1 MFKNLVL
8 NIVLAISLV
17 YLGGCKGGAGDGASS
32 GGAEGT
38 ATAGPSP
45 VSALTMSPT
54 HNSNSSTPTITW
66 IGSPSS
72 NVLRYEYCIG
82 ISAGTCTLLSW
93 TSNSLNTS
101 LTVSGLSLTNGQK
114 YFVNVRA
121 VDNIGNTSSIV
132 SSSWTV
138 DMLFSC
144 VSIHNYN
151 SVTGNSGEL
160 YANPTSGIY
169 GYINSGTLRRYR
181 TSDSSDTLLA
191 DTTSLAI
198 VNSWSL
204 NSWTFDRVTG
214 DAYALIKSDMTRR
227 VRGVD
232 LLSGNID
239 STIPDFSISAT
250 YENSLE
256 NKIDVKN
263 GKIIVASHYKKI
275 NNSAGYLKVNT
286 YVSSWNSSFSASY
299 LPSAV
304 SVTLFGVNEF
314 NTLPVLTSGYSYNG
328 GAYRW
333 TTNGSGAL
341 QNGNNYQNNDDFLDP
356 NGLYNYFPVS
366 MDVSNSQMVV
376 AGSVPFSGGVKTVV
390 RSFSGITWGTLF
402 EYSVSGLNYSPV
414 VTKYSIND
422 SSSSWLLIVNSS
434 ATTGASHKVVEL
446 NADSGAL
453 RREISIYK
461 PGSYKTMVSDIY
473 PISKDEMYAL
483 ATVQETNGGDKF
495 IHIYKCSY

>member
-1 MFKNLVL
+1 MIKNIFNNLV
-8 NIVLAISLV
+8 IVLLIINLS
-17 YLGGCKGGAGDGASS
+17 GCKGGAGDSNSNTGI
-32 GGAEGT
+32 GGT
-38 ATAGPSP
+38 VPVGPSP
-45 VSALTMSPT
+45 VTNLSLPT
-54 HNSNSSTPTITW
+54 TFSSNNSSPTITW
-66 IGSPSS
+66 GVSPSS
-72 NVLRYEYCIG
+72 NILRYEYCLG
-82 ISAGTCTLLSW
+82 FSAGNCSITSW

-101 LTVSGLSLTNGQK
+101 LTISGLSLTNGQK

-138 DMLFSC
+138 DLLFSC

-151 SVTGNSGEL
+151 SVNGNSGEL
-160 YANPTSGIY
+160 YANPSSGIY

-191 DTTSLAI
+191 DSTSLSI

-232 LLSGNID
+232 LNSGYID
-239 STIPDFSISAT
+239 NSIPDFSISAT
-250 YENSLE
+250 YESSLE

-263 GKIIVASHYKKI
+263 GKIIVASNYKKL
-275 NNSAGYLKVNT
+275 NNSAAYLKINT
-286 YVSSWNSSFSASY
+286 YVSSWNTSLAASY

-304 SVTLFGVNEF
+304 SVALVGVNEF
-314 NTLPVLTSGYSYNG
+314 NTLPVLTSVNSYNG

-333 TTNGSGAL
+333 TTNGAGTL
-341 QNGNNYQNNDDFLDP
+341 QSGNNYQNNDDFFDP
-356 NGLYNYFPVS
+356 NGHYNYLPIS

-376 AGSVPFSGGVKTVV
+376 AGSVPFNGGVKAVL

-402 EYSVSGLNYSPV
+402 EYSVNGMNYSPV
-414 VTKYSIND
+414 TTKYSSND
-422 SSSSWLLIVNSS
+422 SSSNWMLIANSS
-434 ATTGASHKVVEL
+434 ATTGSSHKVIEL
-446 NADSGAL
+446 NADSGVL

-461 PGSYKTMVSDIY
+461 PGSYKTTVSDIF

-483 ATVQETNGGDKF
+483 ATVQETNGGDKI
-495 IHIYKCSY
+495 IHIYRCGY